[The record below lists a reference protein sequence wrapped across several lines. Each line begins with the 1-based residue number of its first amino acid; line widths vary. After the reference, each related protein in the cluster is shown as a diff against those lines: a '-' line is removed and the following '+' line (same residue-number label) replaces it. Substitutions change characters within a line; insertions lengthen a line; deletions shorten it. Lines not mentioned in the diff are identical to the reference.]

1 MPPEPQQF
9 SHQSYKLLVTG
20 NSGSGKTSYFVK
32 FLQASDH
39 DRIFIYDHQ
48 GELSVRL
55 GIDPAYDSNGIS
67 EAIKRGDRFVTFD
80 PSELFSGRMHDGFHY
95 FAELVFEVSK
105 VTPGKKLFAVDEIQ
119 QLVDAST
126 VPWELSQVIETGR
139 RRGIDTAFISQ
150 QPNIIHNRI
159 RNALTE
165 CVTFMHNDERA
176 IKFMVDLGFPEDQ
189 LRNLRQFEF
198 ISKNLRTGQL
208 FSGRS
213 NWQQDSV
220 AESKEI
226 KENQQEEENISEE
239 ES

>member
-1 MPPEPQQF
+1 MPVEPQQF

-39 DRIFIYDHQ
+39 QKIFIYDHQ
-48 GELSVRL
+48 GELSQRL
-55 GIDPAYDSNGIS
+55 RCTPLFSSDEIA
-67 EAIKRGDRFVTFD
+67 EAIKRGDRLICYD
-80 PSELFSGRMHDGFHY
+80 PSECYSGRMHDGFNF
-95 FAELVFEVSK
+95 FAELVFEIGK
-105 VTPGKKLFAVDEIQ
+105 VTSGKKLFAVDEIQ

-126 VPWELSQVIETGR
+126 LPWEISQIIETGR

-165 CVTFMHNDERA
+165 CVSFMHNDERA
-176 IKFMVDLGFPEDQ
+176 VKFMVDLGFPEDQ

-198 ISKNLRTGQL
+198 ISKNLRTGQI
-208 FSGRS
+208 FSGKS
-213 NWQQDSV
+213 DWQENSVTESREVKQETQD
-220 AESKEI
+220 
-226 KENQQEEENISEE
+226 EENIPEE
-239 ES
+239 E